1 MQAAAT
7 PCEWMDV
14 RRVVDR
20 AVCDWVLAGRPQ
32 TVQVVLPSGALRSA
46 VNFPRVR
53 WLLFKLMD
61 RAVRNAG
68 RFDRMLLLV
77 ERIDERIVL
86 KVGTQSRP
94 PRAIR
99 LPLVLVQ
106 PVVRATDEQ
115 VLFQMRS
122 TYRGAHA

>member
-1 MQAAAT
+1 M
-7 PCEWMDV
+7 
-14 RRVVDR
+14 DR

-46 VNFPRVR
+46 GNFPRVR

-61 RAVRNAG
+61 RAVRKAG

-94 PRAIR
+94 LRAIR
-99 LPLVLVQ
+99 LPLVVVQ

-115 VLFQMRS
+115 VLFRMRS